1 MMRTQEAS
9 LSDCGQSLIGPNWAF
24 CKGLRKSFLAELRAV
39 LVQMQAPKQ
48 LENLLKRLMS
58 EAEELILPRLQ
69 VSRLA
74 SQLAFHNSGYLQSK
88 K

>member
-1 MMRTQEAS
+1 MKRPQ
-9 LSDCGQSLIGPNWAF
+9 
-24 CKGLRKSFLAELRAV
+24 KSFLAELRGV
-39 LVQMQAPKQ
+39 LVQMQAPKE
-48 LENLLKRLMS
+48 LKKLLRRLTS